1 MAIDKFKILVTSQK
15 GGVGKSTIAA
25 NLAAYYA
32 AKQQSVTLVDFDLHG
47 SSSNWLKRAP
57 AIGVAIQHIP
67 LPLNSSN
74 NSSLMEARTHIR
86 RASMSS
92 EITIA
97 DLTWSDAIAGE
108 LLFQFDLIIIPTS
121 TSEIELA
128 ATASFIARHSWVFNS
143 RTHVPPNLLITPTRI
158 RTDQLHGNA
167 FTQQRFPVPFLLSP
181 AILESQS
188 ARDAYECAYL
198 KDLADPCGQSFRE
211 FGNAVIRCQAIHQ
224 TQILKLSD
232 QSSQYTRHPAGGFSI
247 RGSLNNYQNVL
258 HNYRFHKKIT
268 Y

>member
-32 AKQQSVTLVDFDLHG
+32 AKQQSVTLIDFDLHG

-57 AIGVAIQHIP
+57 VIGVTIQHIP

-86 RASMSS
+86 RASTSS
-92 EITIA
+92 QIIIA

-158 RTDQLHGNA
+158 RTDQLHGHA

-188 ARDAYECAYL
+188 AREAYECAYL
-198 KDLADPCGQSFRE
+198 KDLPDACGDSFRE
-211 FGNAVIRCQAIHQ
+211 FGRAVIRCQAIFQ
-224 TQILKLSD
+224 TKVLE
-232 QSSQYTRHPAGGFSI
+232 QSSHSSKYIRHPTGSFSI
-247 RGSLNNYQNVL
+247 RGALENHKTILNS
-258 HNYRFHKKIT
+258 YRFQKKIT
-268 Y
+268 H